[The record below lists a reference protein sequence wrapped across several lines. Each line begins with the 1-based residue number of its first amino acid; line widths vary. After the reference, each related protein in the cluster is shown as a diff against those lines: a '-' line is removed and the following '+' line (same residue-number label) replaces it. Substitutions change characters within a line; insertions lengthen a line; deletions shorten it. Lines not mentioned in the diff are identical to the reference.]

1 MDLKDPL
8 RKKHTQI
15 TKRKEKK
22 IMSIN
27 FKELQKKM
35 ETVGDN
41 GVSKLNMRN
50 EEKQRK
56 FQPKRFNH
64 LKKEKRKTHTIQ
76 VQSGDHH
83 TL

>member
-1 MDLKDPL
+1 MG
-8 RKKHTQI
+8 
-15 TKRKEKK
+15 
-22 IMSIN
+22 IN

-56 FQPKRFNH
+56 FQPKQFNH
-64 LKKEKRKTHTIQ
+64 LKKEKRKKSKLCFVKEIAIPFNPKTGKGDDTTTQ

-83 TL
+83 TP